1 MSLPK
6 PIKDKEK
13 ERIKKT
19 WQEFHHDCI
28 NKMFAEVD
36 KNKIGWHEQ
45 IFEDIKK
52 QRLAGKIATILS
64 GDYTYQDCVDAA
76 NYLMAIGMFEKQR
89 EEDFVTF
96 PPRDKLK
103 KTDSKVKVEIDEDT
117 FVKYLLVYEG
127 INTEYYVLCD
137 DGVYPIVQKEDTDVW
152 RVMEV

>member
-19 WQEFHHDCI
+19 WQEFYHDCM
-28 NKMFAEVD
+28 NRMFAEVD

-45 IFEDIKK
+45 IFEDTKK
-52 QRLAGKIATILS
+52 RKLAGKIATILS
-64 GDYTYQDCVDAA
+64 GTYTYQDCVDAA

-89 EEDFVTF
+89 EKDFVTF
-96 PPRDKLK
+96 PSRDKLK

-127 INTEYYVLCD
+127 INTEYYVLFN
-137 DGVYPIVQKEDTDVW
+137 DGIYPIVQQEDTDVW